1 MEILGQLEVV
11 EERYEK
17 LNELLSDPDVVSDT
31 KKLMEYSKEQRSIE
45 KTVSVFREYKDIVQQ
60 INDTKELLEIEDDKE
75 MKEMMQEEIKELE
88 PTLAPMEEELKI
100 LLLPKDP
107 NDDKNVIMEI
117 RAGAGGDEAAL
128 FAADIFRMFIR
139 YAERNRWKTE
149 IIEKNEIGVGGL
161 KEVTFLIKGHGA
173 YSRLKFESG
182 VHRVQRV
189 PATESS
195 GRVHTSTITVAVLP
209 EIDDVSE
216 VEINPSDLKIDTY
229 RSSGAGG
236 QHVNTTDSA
245 VRITH
250 LPTGL
255 VVTSQDGRSQIKNKE
270 AAMKVLA
277 SKLYEMEYEK
287 QRKEVESERRSQ
299 VGSGDRSEKIRTYNF
314 PQGRVTDHRIKL
326 TLHRL
331 EAVLDGDLDEM
342 IDALIAYDQAEMLKA
357 VGDNE

>member
-1 MEILGQLEVV
+1 MFQKLDDVVLKHEELTKLLMDPEVISDPKKIMEYNKALNSIDEVV
-11 EERYEK
+11 KKYTYYKAKKEEVETLKEDLKTEK
-17 LNELLSDPDVVSDT
+17 DS
-31 KKLMEYSKEQRSIE
+31 
-45 KTVSVFREYKDIVQQ
+45 
-60 INDTKELLEIEDDKE
+60 E
-75 MKEMMQEEIKELE
+75 MKEMMLEEIHTIDEDIPVL
-88 PTLAPMEEELKI
+88 EEELKI

-128 FAADIFRMFIR
+128 FAADVFRMFTR

-149 IIEKNEIGVGGL
+149 IIDKNEIGVGGL

-189 PATESS
+189 PATEAS
-195 GRVHTSTITVAVLP
+195 GRIHTSTITVAVLP
-209 EIDDVSE
+209 EIEDVSE
-216 VEINPSDLKIDTY
+216 VEINQSDLKIDTY

-250 LPTGL
+250 LPTGI
-255 VVTSQDGRSQIKNKE
+255 VVTSQDGRSQIKNRE

-287 QRKEVESERRSQ
+287 QRKEVENERRSQ

-331 EAVLDGDLDEM
+331 DAVLDGDLDEM
-342 IDALIAYDQAEMLKA
+342 IDALIAYDQAELLKA

>member
-1 MEILGQLEVV
+1 
-11 EERYEK
+11 
-17 LNELLSDPDVVSDT
+17 
-31 KKLMEYSKEQRSIE
+31 
-45 KTVSVFREYKDIVQQ
+45 
-60 INDTKELLEIEDDKE
+60 
-75 MKEMMQEEIKELE
+75 
-88 PTLAPMEEELKI
+88 
-100 LLLPKDP
+100 
-107 NDDKNVIMEI
+107 MEI

-128 FAADIFRMFIR
+128 FAADIFRMFTR

-149 IIEKNEIGVGGL
+149 VIDKSEIGVGGL

-255 VVTSQDGRSQIKNKE
+255 VVTSQDGRSQ
-270 AAMKVLA
+270 
-277 SKLYEMEYEK
+277 
-287 QRKEVESERRSQ
+287 

-331 EAVLDGDLDEM
+331 EGVLDGDLDEM